1 MLEFT
6 ALSDKDLAVTKT
18 NFHATDPAAESSI
31 GVFSSNRDVK
41 RYLLFSSAPEAR
53 GREGALVLS
62 NYGGGV
68 R

>member
-31 GVFSSNRDVK
+31 GVFSSSNRDVK
-41 RYLLFSSAPEAR
+41 IFFSVVLQRHGAGKVHSCSVTTGEA
-53 GREGALVLS
+53 
-62 NYGGGV
+62 
-68 R
+68 